1 MRAVLTASS
10 VTNNTHMP
18 SSISDSSHWNRTLV
32 GCCWDRNLSDRNLSD
47 GKGDKMIFG
56 NEIFCTLERTGLSVW
71 LLIGCQW
78 GRTLSDGKG
87 DGVSMG

>member
-18 SSISDSSHWNRTLV
+18 SSISDLSHWNRTLV
-32 GCCWDRNLSDRNLSD
+32 GCCWDRNLSDGKGDTMIYCWDRNLSD

-56 NEIFCTLERTGLSVW
+56 NEIFCILGRTGLSV
-71 LLIGCQW
+71 GC
-78 GRTLSDGKG
+78 
-87 DGVSMG
+87 

>member
-1 MRAVLTASS
+1 MIRYMRAVLTASS

-32 GCCWDRNLSDRNLSD
+32 GCCWDRNLSD

-56 NEIFCTLERTGLSVW
+56 NEIFCILEWTGLSVW
-71 LLIGCQW
+71 LLYSGM
-78 GRTLSDGKG
+78 DGSECLAV
-87 DGVSMG
+87 DWLLMG

>member
-32 GCCWDRNLSDRNLSD
+32 DCCWDRNLND
-47 GKGDKMIFG
+47 GKGDKMIFDD
-56 NEIFCTLERTGLSVW
+56 EVFCILEWTGLSVG

-78 GRTLSDGKG
+78 DMTLSDGQG

>member
-32 GCCWDRNLSDRNLSD
+32 GCCWDRNLSD

-56 NEIFCTLERTGLSVW
+56 NEIFCILEWTGLSVW
-71 LLIGCQW
+71 LLYSGM
-78 GRTLSDGKG
+78 DGSERLAV
-87 DGVSMG
+87 DWLSMGQCFK

>member
-1 MRAVLTASS
+1 MIRYMRAVLTASS

-32 GCCWDRNLSDRNLSD
+32 GCCWDRNLND
-47 GKGDKMIFG
+47 GKGDKMIFD
-56 NEIFCTLERTGLSVW
+56 NEIFCILEWTGLSVW

-78 GRTLSDGKG
+78 DRTLSDGQG